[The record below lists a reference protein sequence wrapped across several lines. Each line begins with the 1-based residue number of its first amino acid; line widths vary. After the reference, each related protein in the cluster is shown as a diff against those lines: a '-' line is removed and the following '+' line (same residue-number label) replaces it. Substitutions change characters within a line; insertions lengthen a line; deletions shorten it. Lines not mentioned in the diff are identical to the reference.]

1 MVRSNPK
8 GPALAALHATSQ
20 TDDTHIPPLPD
31 GYRWVVLLGVWLVY
45 ATFGMTV
52 VSLAPLVADIT
63 RDFGISHASMGLVF
77 GAWQLVFIVFAVPAG
92 SLTDRIGV
100 RRALLL
106 ASLLIAISGFL
117 RSMAPGYWSLYVAVA
132 LLGLGGPLISTSAPK
147 LVMRYFRG
155 QDRGFAM
162 GIYITGPALGG
173 IASLS
178 LTNAA
183 LMPLLGGEWRRVLM
197 VWASVALLAG
207 AAWLLIASRAEVRAA
222 DVPTPGSKRQ
232 RQRDVIGELLRVP
245 AVQWLLIMSVGI
257 FLFNHGLNNWLPE
270 ILRAKGMSAAAAG
283 FWATIPTLVG
293 IAGSLTIPRLATPQ
307 RRYWML
313 GGLFCSALLA
323 SFLLRADQ
331 GMVLMIGLA
340 LQGIARSSMMTVA
353 MLTLVETPGIGERHA
368 ATASGMFFS
377 AAEVG
382 GASGPLIMGVIH
394 DATGGF
400 SACLWFLASVAAG
413 LIVLSVRLS
422 QITALPSRQLA
433 PGE

>member
-1 MVRSNPK
+1 MA
-8 GPALAALHATSQ
+8 GHHATS
-20 TDDTHIPPLPD
+20 DAHDTHIPPLPD
-31 GYRWVVLLGVWLVY
+31 GYRWIVLLGIWLVY
-45 ATFGMTV
+45 ATFGMAT

-63 RDFGISHASMGLVF
+63 RDLGISHASMGLIF
-77 GAWQLVFIVFAVPAG
+77 GAWQLMFIIFALPAG
-92 SLTDRIGV
+92 GLTDRLGV

-106 ASLLIAISGFL
+106 ASLLIALSGFL
-117 RSMAPGYWSLYVAVA
+117 RSIAPGYWTLYAAVA
-132 LLGLGGPLISTSAPK
+132 LVGLGGPLISTCAPK

-173 IASLS
+173 VTALS
-178 LTNAA
+178 LTNATM
-183 LMPLLGGEWRRVLM
+183 MPAFSGDWRRVLL
-197 VWASVALLAG
+197 VWAGVALFAG
-207 AAWLLIASRAEVRAA
+207 AAWLLISSRAEVKAA
-222 DVPTPGSKRQ
+222 DIVKPGTQRP
-232 RQRDVIGELLRVP
+232 RQRDVILELIRVP

-283 FWATIPTLVG
+283 FWATLPTLIGLV
-293 IAGSLTIPRLATPQ
+293 GSLTIPRLATPE
-307 RRYWML
+307 RRTWML
-313 GGLFCSALLA
+313 GCLFCSALIA
-323 SFLLRADQ
+323 SLLLRADQ
-331 GMVLMIGLA
+331 GVILTVGLA

-382 GASGPLIMGVIH
+382 GASGPLIMGAIH

-400 SACLWFLASVAAG
+400 DACLWFLTSIAVS
-413 LIVLSVRLS
+413 LILISLRLRH
-422 QITALPSRQLA
+422 IARAPDRRLA
-433 PGE
+433 PEA